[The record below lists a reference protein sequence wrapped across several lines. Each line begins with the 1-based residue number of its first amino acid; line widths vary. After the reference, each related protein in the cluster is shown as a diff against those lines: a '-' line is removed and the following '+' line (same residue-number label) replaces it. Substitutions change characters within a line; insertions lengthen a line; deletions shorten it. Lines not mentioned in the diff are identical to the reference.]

1 MKEKLEVAQPKSG
14 TYAINHR
21 TWGARAYI
29 IYWVTG
35 GQRPLPLPRPNPPQ
49 RISRVAGFAIYNY
62 STGSALITYGLSGPQ
77 ALAAGIFSP
86 IALAVL
92 CVFCGWIG
100 GSHHVTYTVASRM
113 SWGMRGTWFA
123 VAIRV
128 MPGLVWDGIEAW
140 WGGQA
145 VSTCIGSMSLW
156 WARWSYPLADGTM
169 ELKVCLVR
177 VAIWGQVWGFHRVY
191 VHSSPVRI
199 DCVGLTT
206 FDLCKVLIYYFVY
219 LCVMWLPPER
229 LQAPFRVSVVG
240 FSMVVV
246 GLLIWA
252 LKHSHSG
259 GPYFSHDYEPDAIL
273 ASSLGWAVVW
283 GATSVLG
290 NVGVVTLGQAD
301 WCRFSRDGNT
311 TPMIAQAIAC
321 PIAIYLAYALGILV
335 TSASAET
342 LGDAYWQPY
351 LLLRKIQEYHGNS
364 SSSRAA
370 VFFASAAC
378 AFAQVCVNVILNSVA
393 SAMDLTSYSPKYL
406 NIRRGA
412 YLIAA
417 IGIAV
422 NPWQLTVN
430 AATFIA
436 VLNGFGIFY
445 GPCSGILVADFWIV
459 RKRLV
464 KLDDLYLGDPKS
476 IYWYWHGVNWRAVIA
491 FVVAIW
497 PAMPGYV
504 MGCANLHR
512 EPNAWMKLSRLG
524 FLTGF
529 FIAVLVYWGLNKI
542 WPSPGL
548 GVGTRRHDED
558 TLVLPSAY
566 RQDIPSQGRYS
577 VPLDGVAQDEDDC
590 VTPAGELAI
599 DGKEKAIV
607 SVR

>member
-1 MKEKLEVAQPKSG
+1 MMSWSRLKERLEVAQPKSG
-14 TYAINHR
+14 TYAINQYTCPDLVPLDKTRR

-35 GQRPLPLPRPNPPQ
+35 
-49 RISRVAGFAIYNY
+49 GFAIYNY

-92 CVFCGWIG
+92 CVFCGWVG

-156 WARWSYPLADGTM
+156 WARWSYPLAAGTM
-169 ELKVCLVR
+169 ELKDF
-177 VAIWGQVWGFHRVY
+177 IGF
-191 VHSSPVRI
+191 
-199 DCVGLTT
+199 
-206 FDLCKVLIYYFVY
+206 LIYYFIY

-229 LQAPFRVSVVG
+229 LQAPFRVSVAG

-246 GLLIWA
+246 GLLIWS

-259 GPYFSHDYEPDAIL
+259 GPYFAHDYKPDAIL
-273 ASSLGWAVVW
+273 ASSLAWAVVW

-311 TPMIAQAIAC
+311 IPMIAQAIAC

-342 LGDAYWQPY
+342 LGEAYWQPY

-445 GPCSGILVADFWIV
+445 GPCSGILIADFWIV

-497 PAMPGYV
+497 PAMPGYM
-504 MGCANLHR
+504 MGCADLNR
-512 EPNAWMKLSRLG
+512 QPNAWMKLSRLG

-529 FIAVLVYWGLNKI
+529 FLAVLVYWALNKV

-548 GVGTRRHDED
+548 GLGTRSHDED

-590 VTPAGELAI
+590 VTPAGELAK
-599 DGKEKAIV
+599 DGKEKAFV